1 MELDGLTIGT
11 VTGIVAAGA
20 KWVFARVDKQFE
32 EAEKKAER
40 AREEIKAESDRVKA
54 EFRKELSDCDAK
66 HEKCESDRL
75 KILEEVI
82 GLRAEVKAVVRSQ
95 GIETERRATE
105 GPR

>member
-1 MELDGLTIGT
+1 MELDLTTMSG
-11 VTGIVAAGA
+11 VALAISGA
-20 KWVFARVDKQFE
+20 IKWVCMRVDKQFADAK
-32 EAEKKAER
+32 AEQVAER
-40 AREEIKAESDRVKA
+40 A
-54 EFRKELSDCDAK
+54 EFKQQLSECDVK
-66 HEKCESDRL
+66 HEKCEADRL